1 MLLPPALS
9 AAQRKLCCLRWIIYS
24 ESCIEQ
30 EEWARNKE
38 GRGRPW
44 ICKRQEIGFRCD
56 KKCSNA
62 RSPPQLYWQY
72 RQSTR
77 LPIFI
82 QKRNVGQPS
91 NLEDFPAVS
100 FIFVFRQNSKPM
112 HMCQLSQLATHN
124 KGEFCWEKES
134 FVFLLFLITYIFA
147 ATAVGG
153 SLVGRG
159 TNINHGE
166 REIIGEVENT
176 NQQHKGLSEHK
187 NLKVTHFLH
196 EVKS

>member
-44 ICKRQEIGFRCD
+44 ICKRQEIGFQCD

-62 RSPPQLYWQY
+62 RPPSQLYWQY
-72 RQSTR
+72 WQSN
-77 LPIFI
+77 LPILI
-82 QKRNVGQPS
+82 QKS
-91 NLEDFPAVS
+91 LEYFEAVS
-100 FIFVFRQNSKPM
+100 FIFIFRQFKTMEYVSVESA
-112 HMCQLSQLATHN
+112 C

-187 NLKVTHFLH
+187 NL
-196 EVKS
+196 

>member
-1 MLLPPALS
+1 MLLPAALS

-72 RQSTR
+72 WQST
-77 LPIFI
+77 LPILI
-82 QKRNVGQPS
+82 QKS
-91 NLEDFPAVS
+91 LEDFEAVS
-100 FIFVFRQNSKPM
+100 FIFIFRQFKTMEYVSVESA
-112 HMCQLSQLATHN
+112 C

-134 FVFLLFLITYIFA
+134 LGTFSERKTGLCGKSSQTGGGGLTQTHFMMSTYQVIFGMPKWFWGA
-147 ATAVGG
+147 KTCFTK
-153 SLVGRG
+153 R
-159 TNINHGE
+159 
-166 REIIGEVENT
+166 GEVISD
-176 NQQHKGLSEHK
+176 Q
-187 NLKVTHFLH
+187 F
-196 EVKS
+196 